1 MTCQAEQNAG
11 WYLVAF
17 VDILGQAHLLRQM
30 RGLPNKT
37 NQNQMKEF
45 AALLKKTLGTVKG
58 LRDCFTKF
66 FEGTNK
72 KHRDVS
78 GLPPEQRRLYA
89 RSKSNPLKFHMF
101 SDFVVLF
108 LSLRDDVN
116 KVPMSGVYF
125 ALMSAASSFLTM
137 LAQGQAIRVGID
149 VGIAVELSEH
159 EIYGSAL
166 SRAYELESNTAH
178 YPRIVLGEELVK
190 YIQYQCALPEVD
202 IFATMNKRVAE
213 LCASLIAIDDDGM
226 PFLDYLGDGFRQD
239 DARAVDSTLV
249 KRGYDFIIQESA
261 KYQANKNSVLAFR
274 YTLLRNYFEHRMP
287 SWGLA

>member
-1 MTCQAEQNAG
+1 MTCQAEQYAG

-17 VDILGQAHLLRQM
+17 VDILGQAQLLRQM
-30 RGLPNKT
+30 RGLPNKA

-45 AALLKKTLGTVKG
+45 ADLLKKTLRTVKD
-58 LRDCFTKF
+58 LRDRFTKF
-66 FEGTNK
+66 FEGANK

-78 GLPPEQRRLYA
+78 GLTPEQRRLYA
-89 RSKSNPLKFHMF
+89 RSKSNPLKSHMF

-108 LSLRDDVN
+108 LSLRDDMN
-116 KVPMSGVYF
+116 KVPMSGVYS
-125 ALMSAASSFLTM
+125 ALTSAASSFLTM
-137 LAQGQAIRVGID
+137 LAQGQAIRGGID

-190 YIQYQCALPEVD
+190 YIQYQRALPEVD
-202 IFATMNKRVAE
+202 IFATMNKRVAA
-213 LCASLIAIDDDGM
+213 LCANLIAIDDDGV
-226 PFLDYLGDGFRQD
+226 PILDYLGDGFRQD
-239 DARAVDSTLV
+239 VARAVDSTLV